1 MTEANVFSFQ
11 FSVFEIKGIMERK
24 DSCEE
29 LIDGPLVTSASQDLK
44 RCLSAIPHQIPVLRV
59 LFILERDETF
69 WNYYTEVIHF
79 FLRHTNET
87 ALFNNLLW
95 FLRLKI
101 QFQCFLHILQH

>member
-11 FSVFEIKGIMERK
+11 FSLFEIKGITEGK

-29 LIDGPLVTSASQDLK
+29 LIDGPLVTSVSEDLK
-44 RCLSAIPHQIPVLRV
+44 RCLSVIPHQIPILRV
-59 LFILERDETF
+59 LFILEPDGTF
-69 WNYYTEVIHF
+69 WNYHTEVIYF

-101 QFQCFLHILQH
+101 QLQRFFHILQH